1 MCVVNPRT
9 PDRETQTTTVPIMV
23 KHGGQSDSQQDGV
36 GDGSTYGMYDGL
48 LGPCVE
54 VRFK

>member
-1 MCVVNPRT
+1 MVNPRT